1 MKRLPLVIG
10 IIVSVLVS
18 VVTGCGRAPRYDSRL
33 LAADSLMQGNPDSAM
48 AIVQAVSPDSLAT
61 EGDRAYRDLLLT
73 QARYKCYITAT
84 SDSDINR
91 ALAYYRRH
99 SGEREKLTRAYI
111 YKGAVMEELGHP
123 DSAMLYYKHAEAT
136 AAPDDYFN
144 LGYVK
149 FRIGYLY
156 GNFYALNGKDI
167 EKYEEAVDCFFHT
180 NDTVY
185 QIISL
190 NNLGCVYRETM
201 PNKAIFMF
209 QQAAD
214 LAHEL
219 DDTTSIV
226 SIYHSMIVLLY
237 YQRKYHDAH
246 QLIQEISHYQIEP
259 ACLNSSYYFCAA
271 NVYAKIGIS
280 DSAKFYFN
288 LATQFE
294 EDNPDRYKMDYLNS
308 LGEIALAN
316 NDTVSYLKYR
326 DASKHIADSIK

>member
-1 MKRLPLVIG
+1 
-10 IIVSVLVS
+10 
-18 VVTGCGRAPRYDSRL
+18 
-33 LAADSLMQGNPDSAM
+33 
-48 AIVQAVSPDSLAT
+48 
-61 EGDRAYRDLLLT
+61 
-73 QARYKCYITAT
+73 
-84 SDSDINR
+84 
-91 ALAYYRRH
+91 
-99 SGEREKLTRAYI
+99 
-111 YKGAVMEELGHP
+111 
-123 DSAMLYYKHAEAT
+123 
-136 AAPDDYFN
+136 
-144 LGYVK
+144 
-149 FRIGYLY
+149 
-156 GNFYALNGKDI
+156 
-167 EKYEEAVDCFFHT
+167 
-180 NDTVY
+180 
-185 QIISL
+185 
-190 NNLGCVYRETM
+190 
-201 PNKAIFMF
+201 MF